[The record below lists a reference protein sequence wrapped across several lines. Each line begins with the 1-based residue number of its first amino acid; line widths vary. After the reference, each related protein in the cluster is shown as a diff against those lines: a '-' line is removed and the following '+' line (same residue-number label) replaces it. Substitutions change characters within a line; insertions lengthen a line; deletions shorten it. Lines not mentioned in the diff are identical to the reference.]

1 FDGYGLPYQYITVA
15 EFDKYPPD
23 DIVPYWSLQMVDAPA
38 DLIYMSDSSGILRW
52 EYAEDYPLGDY
63 IYDVSCT
70 CADNTITKR
79 TTIHLQESPVGSPDG
94 ISFPDEIIVPL
105 GESIS
110 ETASILPDDWSLPGF
125 NLYWNVNDVLFHGEW
140 FEPSEN
146 DYLLVSANNQGQYTF
161 TGITAGRYMVEIAAN
176 VSYLSFSKTVPI
188 IVLNEDG
195 SEPDA
200 AFSFSLPD
208 EVTVYKFDGYHLSD
222 RRITGAEFDKYPSEG
237 FAPGWSLKM
246 VDAPADLIYMSDSPV
261 ILRWKYSED
270 YPLGDYIYDVSC
282 IWNDEVITK
291 RISIHLQESPVRL
304 PDGISFPDK
313 IIVPLGESISE
324 TASLLPDGW
333 SLPGFNLYW
342 NVNDAFVRG
351 EWFDP
356 SENDCLL
363 VSAGDHGQYTFT
375 GIAAGRYMVEMTVN
389 VSYLSFSKAVPVIV
403 LREDGSEPDP
413 GFSFSLPDEITVYKL
428 NDWHLSSNKITEAE
442 IDNYQSGAYA
452 PVWSLQMVDA
462 PANMVR
468 IWGTSSSAELS
479 WIYARAFPVGD
490 YIYDVSCTWNAG
502 TVTKRITIHLQ
513 DSPVGAPTGIS
524 FPDKLTIPLGET
536 VTETASIMP
545 SGWSLPGWSFDWRG
559 TCYLDRRYLNPSDN
573 DYLVFSSDQ
582 DGHYSFLGKTPG
594 VYVVNLEAS
603 SNSYFLS
610 KGDIYV
616 TVLNADGTKPE
627 VQFELNLAEE
637 ETTVYRIKDD
647 LRELYGLPSV
657 SAKYGGSPA
666 DLQWSL
672 LPVSVP
678 QDAIHIAYGY
688 DTTIVLNWSE
698 AYPPA
703 GDYIYEVSCTAD
715 ERSLSKRF
723 TVHLLDCPDGV
734 PELSFP
740 ESITLRVGETITE
753 SAHILPEGW
762 RVPDGLNLHWNN
774 PSVNWG
780 STAAGGENSFLRV
793 IVDDGVYTM
802 TGLEA
807 GYYSIFLSF
816 SIDSLSVYKEIP
828 VLVLNEDGSEP
839 VADYDI
845 NVPETL
851 YAYRSADLHLA
862 RFEVVADDSYTH
874 TWEWTIQPVSVPED
888 AIYNGKPYSEDL
900 APFLD
905 LFWRSDT
912 APAGD
917 YVYDISCRNDL
928 ILVTKRITIHLLDEE
943 PELPSLDSITASKTG
958 SDLEIALHVSGGMP
972 TQVAFDVYQGLDNS
986 LYNHIEAH
994 TASAPALVKDI
1005 PDGLYQ
1011 IVVTLKNPAGSV
1023 TRATEFYR
1031 ISSGKLTAVDGTLTL
1046 PASLTCIEEEAFAGI
1061 QSSTVICP
1069 STLKEIGAGAFQG
1082 STVTRIEIPAS
1093 VTSIADTAF
1102 SGCSKYLAVV
1112 TPSGSTAASWAME
1125 HGYLVELQ

>member
-1 FDGYGLPYQYITVA
+1 MYQISCTIDGQKVIKQTTIHLLDLPNDAPDGISFPDQLTLPLGQPVTETASILPDGWTLPGQKPFWFIYVYNHGNWVTASQNDYLLVLSDEAGQFTFTGITPGSYTVTVFANIANEQFTKTIPVIVLNEDGSNPGTDFSFSLPDEVTVYKFDGYGLPYQYITVA

-52 EYAEDYPLGDY
+52 EYAEDYPL
-63 IYDVSCT
+63 
-70 CADNTITKR
+70 
-79 TTIHLQESPVGSPDG
+79 
-94 ISFPDEIIVPL
+94 
-105 GESIS
+105 
-110 ETASILPDDWSLPGF
+110 
-125 NLYWNVNDVLFHGEW
+125 
-140 FEPSEN
+140 
-146 DYLLVSANNQGQYTF
+146 
-161 TGITAGRYMVEIAAN
+161 
-176 VSYLSFSKTVPI
+176 
-188 IVLNEDG
+188 
-195 SEPDA
+195 
-200 AFSFSLPD
+200 
-208 EVTVYKFDGYHLSD
+208 
-222 RRITGAEFDKYPSEG
+222 
-237 FAPGWSLKM
+237 
-246 VDAPADLIYMSDSPV
+246 
-261 ILRWKYSED
+261 
-270 YPLGDYIYDVSC
+270 
-282 IWNDEVITK
+282 
-291 RISIHLQESPVRL
+291 
-304 PDGISFPDK
+304 
-313 IIVPLGESISE
+313 
-324 TASLLPDGW
+324 
-333 SLPGFNLYW
+333 
-342 NVNDAFVRG
+342 
-351 EWFDP
+351 
-356 SENDCLL
+356 
-363 VSAGDHGQYTFT
+363 
-375 GIAAGRYMVEMTVN
+375 
-389 VSYLSFSKAVPVIV
+389 
-403 LREDGSEPDP
+403 
-413 GFSFSLPDEITVYKL
+413 
-428 NDWHLSSNKITEAE
+428 
-442 IDNYQSGAYA
+442 
-452 PVWSLQMVDA
+452 
-462 PANMVR
+462 
-468 IWGTSSSAELS
+468 
-479 WIYARAFPVGD
+479 GD

-627 VQFELNLAEE
+627 VLFELNLAEE

-807 GYYSIFLSF
+807 
-816 SIDSLSVYKEIP
+816 
-828 VLVLNEDGSEP
+828 
-839 VADYDI
+839 
-845 NVPETL
+845 
-851 YAYRSADLHLA
+851 
-862 RFEVVADDSYTH
+862 
-874 TWEWTIQPVSVPED
+874 
-888 AIYNGKPYSEDL
+888 
-900 APFLD
+900 
-905 LFWRSDT
+905 
-912 APAGD
+912 
-917 YVYDISCRNDL
+917 
-928 ILVTKRITIHLLDEE
+928 
-943 PELPSLDSITASKTG
+943 
-958 SDLEIALHVSGGMP
+958 
-972 TQVAFDVYQGLDNS
+972 
-986 LYNHIEAH
+986 
-994 TASAPALVKDI
+994 
-1005 PDGLYQ
+1005 
-1011 IVVTLKNPAGSV
+1011 
-1023 TRATEFYR
+1023 
-1031 ISSGKLTAVDGTLTL
+1031 
-1046 PASLTCIEEEAFAGI
+1046 
-1061 QSSTVICP
+1061 
-1069 STLKEIGAGAFQG
+1069 
-1082 STVTRIEIPAS
+1082 
-1093 VTSIADTAF
+1093 
-1102 SGCSKYLAVV
+1102 
-1112 TPSGSTAASWAME
+1112 
-1125 HGYLVELQ
+1125 